1 MQQDVNIYLPS
12 SLKTETLKTAH
23 AKFFE
28 EKYKGG
34 FRNARNRLQDYAS
47 WLQGQAGFGN
57 LDQAPRMKWPSL
69 QAIPR
74 LTVRKYGLC
83 KD

>member
-28 EKYKGG
+28 EKYRGG
-34 FRNARNRLQDYAS
+34 FRNAQE
-47 WLQGQAGFGN
+47 
-57 LDQAPRMKWPSL
+57 
-69 QAIPR
+69 
-74 LTVRKYGLC
+74 
-83 KD
+83 